1 MHTSFSLVIP
11 VKTAIKV
18 IVGSLVLMQMFI
30 VPATPP
36 TISNA
41 EGENTTPSTISVSGS
56 ADVRVVPDEV
66 IIALGVET
74 SDTNLLAAKS
84 KNDERVSSVIKV
96 LTDNGVEAKYIQTDY
111 LSIQP
116 RYRDSYDQQSFLG
129 YWVRKSVAVTLKDVA
144 KFETVLTG
152 VLEAGANYVHGVD
165 FRTTE
170 LRKHRDTARSLAIR
184 AAKEK
189 AEALAAELGMKVGQV
204 TNIAE
209 GYGGWSFPYG
219 NWWGGAYGG
228 AQSQNV
234 LQNTGGNTPSS
245 DDNSTL
251 SLGQISV
258 TAQVTVTFTL
268 VPTTP

>member
-1 MHTSFSLVIP
+1 MYSSFGIVIP

-18 IVGSLVLMQMFI
+18 IIGSLVLMQMFI

-36 TISNA
+36 TVSNA
-41 EGENTTPSTISVSGS
+41 EGEISTPSTISVSGS

-74 SDTNLLAAKS
+74 SDMNLLTAKS
-84 KNDERVSSVIKV
+84 KNDERVSSVVKV
-96 LTDNGVEAKYIQTDY
+96 LTDNSVEAKYIQTDY

-116 RYRDSYDQQSFLG
+116 RYRDSFDQQSFLG
-129 YWVRKSVAVTLKDVA
+129 YWVRRSVAVTLKDVT

-152 VLEAGANYVHGVD
+152 VLEVGANYVHGVD

-189 AEALAAELGMKVGQV
+189 AEALAAELGMKVSQV

-219 NWWGGAYGG
+219 NWWGGGYA

-234 LQNTGGNTPSS
+234 LQNAGGNTPSS